1 MPPAALAGAPTTGR
15 GVAADISFIETQLPV
30 SRLSKESYKERK
42 ANASQTLTGLGK
54 WWGRK
59 PLVVVR
65 AIILGLLLPASND
78 PRRDRDV
85 FLALMT
91 MDREGLWRRK
101 RGKIPLGE
109 VYRLLSP
116 GERDE
121 WFDRI
126 STPDHPKLK
135 PAKQRGARSTLE
147 HLVFDRM
154 NYDEKLRLCG
164 RPEHLNGPSP
174 DAWQMVNG
182 HLGTTADSLPALVKE
197 LGERRFGRAPRIGDA
212 FCGGGSVPF
221 EAVRIGC
228 EAYAADLNPVAAL
241 LTWGALHIVGGR
253 NVAEEVGE
261 AQKTVFNAVDRQV
274 TEWGI
279 EHNNAGWRAE
289 AFLYCVE
296 TICPECGWLVPLAP
310 SWVIGKKTRTTAR
323 LVSEPARKRF
333 AIKICSGVDRHA
345 LTVARGTGTVRN
357 SRLECPN
364 PACRT
369 STPMAAIRGDR
380 HSSGVH
386 GHRLRRWENCDIAPL
401 AEDVFQERLYCV
413 RWRLPALDA
422 LLWAEQRTRRA
433 ESQLA
438 AGSTAAPQS
447 AGSQVTL
454 EFDSAH
460 PDIAFPNGP
469 TRGKHPSGVTHEAED
484 ATSELFDAPSPVP
497 AWVNLQRAITALIEQ
512 LGPDEQREV
521 EELRARDWLAE
532 DAAAQWSKRMRK
544 SVARRNG
551 RIEEL
556 AKLLPGVRYR
566 SADTADFVRETR
578 TLALLRERFIGWQA
592 RGYIPSRMI
601 VSGKKTDELI
611 RARGWTHWHHLFT
624 PRQLLVHGLFAE
636 EASSHQFS
644 TVSRAACLLGLGR
657 LADWD
662 SRLSRWWTDSAHE
675 KVVQTFSNQALNTL
689 FTFGSRSV
697 LKLADSWYLRRNEI
711 QLNGISSVQTKDA
724 RTVDERADIWI
735 TDPPYA
741 DAINYHELSEFF
753 LAWYEKTLPDLFPD
767 GHTDSRRALAVQ
779 ATGNQFY
786 RSMVESY
793 RNLAARMPADGVQVA
808 MFTHQDAAIWADLT
822 LILWAA
828 GLRVVTA
835 WTIATETPFGTKE
848 GNYVQGTV
856 LMVLRRQTSNETA
869 FLDELV
875 PEVEGEVERQLESML
890 ALDDQDDPNFADTD
904 YQLAA
909 YAAALRVLTRYRSIE
924 DLDISHELSRDRSR
938 DKSDPITRIIAEAV
952 RTASNLLAPKS
963 LPDYIWRRLSPSEKF
978 YIKGIDIERH
988 GDFRAGVYQEFAR
1001 GFGVQDYGHLL
1012 HTGNANQTRLKTATE
1027 FGRGDQDGSLVRH
1040 ALFAVW
1046 RAVETGDVSESI
1058 VWLRSEL
1065 PGYWSRREDL
1075 TVLLR
1080 YLAAIDVDHWREDAA
1095 AARRVAG
1102 AVEND
1107 HV

>member
-1 MPPAALAGAPTTGR
+1 MPAATPAGAPTKG
-15 GVAADISFIETQLPV
+15 GSVAATTSFIETQLPV

-42 ANASQTLTGLGK
+42 ANISQTLTGLGK

-59 PLVVVR
+59 PLVLVR
-65 AIILGLLLPASND
+65 AIILGLLMPASND

-91 MDREGLWRRK
+91 MDGEGLWRRK
-101 RGKIPLGE
+101 QRNIPLRE
-109 VYRLLSP
+109 VYRLLSA
-116 GERDE
+116 GERDQ
-121 WFDRI
+121 WFDQI
-126 STPDHPKLK
+126 STPDRPRLK
-135 PAKQRGARSTLE
+135 QSSRTAARALLE
-147 HLVFDRM
+147 RLVFDRM
-154 NYDEKLRLCG
+154 SYDEKLRLCG
-164 RPEHLNGPSP
+164 RPEHLKGPSP
-174 DAWQMVNG
+174 DAWRMING
-182 HLGTTADSLPALVKE
+182 HMGTTADSLPALVKE
-197 LGERRFGRAPRIGDA
+197 LGERRFGRVPCIGDA

-221 EAVRIGC
+221 ESARLGC

-241 LTWGALHIVGGR
+241 LTWGALHIVGGH
-253 NVAEEVGE
+253 NVAEEVRQ
-261 AQKTVFNAVDRQV
+261 AQKTVFSAVDRQV

-279 EHNNAGWRAE
+279 EHNEAGWRAE

-310 SWVIGKKTRTTAR
+310 SWVIGRKTRTTAQ
-323 LVSEPARKRF
+323 LVSEPARKCF
-333 AIKICSGVDRHA
+333 AIEIRSDVDRDS
-345 LTVARGTGTVRN
+345 LKVAGDAGTVRN

-369 STPMAAIRGDR
+369 STPIAAIRGDR
-380 HSSGVH
+380 RSSSTH
-386 GHRLRRWENCDIAPL
+386 GNKLRRWENDDIAPR
-401 AEDVFQERLYCV
+401 AQDVFQERLYCV
-413 RWRLPALDA
+413 RWRLPPLDA
-422 LLWAEQRTRRA
+422 LLWAEQRRRA
-433 ESQLA
+433 KFPLVADVA
-438 AGSTAAPQS
+438 AVPQS
-447 AGSQVTL
+447 IRSQVAF
-454 EFDSAH
+454 EFDSPQA
-460 PDIAFPNGP
+460 DIACSNSRAG
-469 TRGKHPSGVTHEAED
+469 GEQLSGATHNAED
-484 ATSELFDAPSPVP
+484 STTVHLDDPSPVP
-497 AWVNLQRAITALIEQ
+497 AWVNQQRAITALIEL
-512 LGPDEQREV
+512 LGADEQREV
-521 EELRARDWLAE
+521 EELRARNWLAE
-532 DAAAQWSKRMRK
+532 DAAAQDSKGMRK
-544 SVARRNG
+544 LVARRNG

-556 AKLLPGVRYR
+556 AKSLPSVMYR
-566 SADTADFVRETR
+566 SPGAADLAREAR
-578 TLALLRERFIGWQA
+578 SLALLKERFAGWQA
-592 RGYIPSRMI
+592 RGCLPSRMI
-601 VSGKKTDELI
+601 VPGQETERLI
-611 RARGWTHWHHLFT
+611 RERGWTHWHHLFT

-636 EASSHQFS
+636 VAAASRLSKA
-644 TVSRAACLLGLGR
+644 SRASCLLGLGR

-662 SRLSRWWTDSAHE
+662 SRLSRWWTDSEHE
-675 KVVQTFSNQALNTL
+675 KIVQTFSNQAFNTL

-711 QLNGISSVQTKDA
+711 QLSGLSSVQTKDA

-779 ATGNQFY
+779 ATGERFY
-786 RSMVESY
+786 KSMVESY
-793 RNLAARMPADGVQVA
+793 RNLAALMPADGVQVA

-835 WTIATETPFGTKE
+835 WTIATETPFGIKE

-856 LMVLRRQTSNETA
+856 LMVLRRQTSDETA

-924 DLDISHELSRDRSR
+924 DLDISHELSRDRGR
-938 DKSDPITRIIAEAV
+938 DTSDPITRIIADAV
-952 RTASNLLAPKS
+952 RTASNLLVPRS
-963 LPDYIWRRLSPSEKF
+963 LPAYIWRRLSPSEKF
-978 YIKGIDIERH
+978 YVKGIDIERH

-1040 ALFAVW
+1040 ALYAVW
-1046 RAVETGDVSESI
+1046 RAVETGDVRESI
-1058 VWLRSEL
+1058 VWLRTELSE
-1065 PGYWSRREDL
+1065 YWSRREDL

-1095 AARRVAG
+1095 AALRVAG